1 MPTFENEI
9 DIDVDDF
16 ISSCSKD
23 EIKEMIEILKEEY
36 KEEVKEEIG
45 YIKPKTF
52 LEELFLNNLDKIK
65 NNYLSLSQEEIEYL
79 EKISKRFQ
87 RASII

>member
-23 EIKEMIEILKEEY
+23 EIKEMIEILKEDY
-36 KEEVKEEIG
+36 KEEIKE

-65 NNYLSLSQEEIEYL
+65 NNYLSLSQEEIEFL
-79 EKISKRFQ
+79 EKISKRF
-87 RASII
+87 

>member
-79 EKISKRFQ
+79 EKISKRF
-87 RASII
+87 

>member
-65 NNYLSLSQEEIEYL
+65 NNYLSLSQEEIEYF
-79 EKISKRFQ
+79 EKISKRF
-87 RASII
+87 

>member
-23 EIKEMIEILKEEY
+23 EIKEMIEILKDEY

-79 EKISKRFQ
+79 EKISKRF
-87 RASII
+87 